1 MKNELR
7 DECYSSTNRKFMDEI
22 IQEESIDLDKKLSRK
37 QAHNIDKNN
46 LQKYLNS
53 TKKKNEKK
61 IQKSKNIK
69 KDMYDEN

>member
-7 DECYSSTNRKFMDEI
+7 DECYSSTNRKLMDEI
-22 IQEESIDLDKKLSRK
+22 IKEETIDLHKKLSRK
-37 QAHNIDKNN
+37 QARNIDKNN

-53 TKKKNEKK
+53 TKKNNEKQ

-69 KDMYDEN
+69 KDMFNN